1 MTAWEES
8 VPLLELQSIT
18 KRYESKGQIILDNFN
33 LKIEE
38 GSFVTIIG
46 PSGSGKTTILN
57 LIAGFIK
64 PDKGRILLSGID
76 IKDIPPHKRPTS
88 TVFQDYALFPHM
100 DVYSNIAFGLRKK
113 RIQLENPLDQ
123 KIKKV
128 NYLLS
133 KSKLKSIRKLEQLS
147 RETTKYTNLLKKW
160 ITYISRES
168 TPKRG
173 LYYKCIMFYLGIIKS
188 KLLDLDYWKSWWE
201 YYPILREKELRYKYL
216 SRPFSEEE
224 MREKVKQIISLVGL
238 ESYEHSD
245 IDTLS
250 GGTKQKVALA
260 RALIT
265 EPQIVLLDEPLS
277 AIDKDMREK
286 MQIELKR
293 LHQTLKLTF
302 LLITHDQKEA
312 LLLSDKIVV
321 LKKGKIEQIG
331 TPSEIYDSPV
341 NEWVANFMGKSN
353 IFEGVYLSPE
363 EVRVNQLLFQIS
375 NVRGFRQNERVKIMI
390 RPEDY
395 DVVELGKGFISVEV
409 IDTIYKGQL
418 WELKCLFFDSII
430 YVENFNEIKKGAQ
443 IDLLWDPIDVH
454 LMKFE
459 SEDKKT
465 SSIWN

>member
-1 MTAWEES
+1 MRTNEL
-8 VPLLELQSIT
+8 PLLQLQSIS
-18 KRYESKGQIILDNFN
+18 KRYDNKGRLILDNFN
-33 LKIEE
+33 LTIEK
-38 GSFVTIIG
+38 GSFVSILG

-64 PDKGRILLSGID
+64 PDKGKILLSGVD
-76 IKDIPPHKRPTS
+76 IKDIPPHQRPTS

-100 DVYSNIAFGLRKK
+100 DVFLNISFGLKK
-113 RIQLENPLDQ
+113 QRIQLEEPKPQ
-123 KIKKV
+123 
-128 NYLLS
+128 
-133 KSKLKSIRKLEQLS
+133 KLEKMEELLQQSRRKSAKKLQRLAIETEKYSQLLRKWTHSLIALS
-147 RETTKYTNLLKKW
+147 RKGIKYRLVL
-160 ITYISRES
+160 
-168 TPKRG
+168 
-173 LYYKCIMFYLGIIKS
+173 FYLGMIRS

-201 YYPILREKELRYKYL
+201 YFPILKEKELRFKYL
-216 SRPFSEEE
+216 SRPYTSLELSK
-224 MREKVKQIISLVGL
+224 KVGDIIHLVGL
-238 ESYEHSD
+238 TSYEHSA

-286 MQIELKR
+286 MQIELKK

-321 LKKGKIEQIG
+321 LKRGKIEQVG
-331 TPSEIYDSPV
+331 TPSEIYDSPA

-353 IFEGVYLSPE
+353 IFDGTYISPS
-363 EVRVNQLLFQIS
+363 EVRVNNLSFETS
-375 NVRGFRQNERVKIMI
+375 NITGFDPNERVRVMI

-395 DVVELGKGFISVEV
+395 DIVERGKGFISVEV
-409 IDTIYKGQL
+409 VDTIYKGQL
-418 WELKCLFFDSII
+418 WELKCLFCDSMIL
-430 YVENFNEIKKGAQ
+430 VESFNEVKIGKS

-454 LMKFE
+454 LMKARNE
-459 SEDKKT
+459 SLEKW
-465 SSIWN
+465 S

>member
-1 MTAWEES
+1 MRGES
-8 VPLLELQSIT
+8 IPLLELQSIT
-18 KRYESKGQIILDNFN
+18 KRYESKGELILDNFN

-64 PDKGRILLSGID
+64 PDKGKILLSGID
-76 IKDIPPHKRPTS
+76 IKDIPSHKRPTS

-100 DVYSNIAFGLRKK
+100 DVYSNIVFGLRKK
-113 RIQLENPLDQ
+113 RVELLKPSEY
-123 KIKKV
+123 KEKKV
-128 NYLLS
+128 NKFLN
-133 KSKLKSIRKLEQLS
+133 KSKLKSSKKLEQIAG
-147 RETTKYTNLLKKW
+147 EKEKYTKSLKKW
-160 ITYISRES
+160 IAYLSIERVNR
-168 TPKRG
+168 KG
-173 LYYKCIMFYLGIIKS
+173 IYYKCLLFYLGMLKS

-201 YYPILREKELRYKYL
+201 YYPILREKELKFKYL

-224 MREKVKQIISLVGL
+224 MQEKVKQIISLVGL
-238 ESYEHSD
+238 DSYEHSE

-265 EPQIVLLDEPLS
+265 EPQIILLDEPLS

-312 LLLSDKIVV
+312 LLLSDKVVV

-353 IFEGVYLSPE
+353 IFEGIYISPE
-363 EVRVNQLLFQIS
+363 KVRVNQLFFQIS
-375 NVRGFRQNERVKIMI
+375 NVKGFTRNEKVKIMI

-395 DVVELGKGFISVEV
+395 DVVELGKGFISVKV

-418 WELKCLFFDSII
+418 WELKCLFFDSVI
-430 YVENFNEIKKGAQ
+430 YVEAFNEIKKGAH

-454 LMKFE
+454 LMKA
-459 SEDKKT
+459 EDKAPLPK
-465 SSIWN
+465 WN